1 MAESTHPATRTLKVG
16 RLALVTG
23 LAVILVIVLIYQFG
37 PQQQLVLKPR
47 QPVQLQTNTDA
58 ESGAL
63 RHDVALVQGTEKV
76 WPLLP
81 LDTVLKHDPFALPS
95 SFLPQTTLAEKIP
108 ALEQEQIVK
117 AGKQKSRLQLEQR
130 AELLKNLQQQGVEV
144 VLINNRTRVAMVGS
158 RTVQVGDVLDGF
170 IITEIHNNGIVVE
183 ESAVST
189 D

>member
-1 MAESTHPATRTLKVG
+1 MAESTHPARSTLKSG
-16 RLALVTG
+16 QLALVMG
-23 LAVILVIVLIYQFG
+23 LAVILVIALIYQFG

-47 QPVQLQTNTDA
+47 RPVQLQTITDA
-58 ESGAL
+58 ESGAP
-63 RHDVALVQGTEKV
+63 RHDVALVQGTEKG
-76 WPLLP
+76 WPLLS

-95 SFLPQTTLAEKIP
+95 FFLPQTTISENIP

-117 AGKQKSRLQLEQR
+117 AVNQKSLLQLEQR